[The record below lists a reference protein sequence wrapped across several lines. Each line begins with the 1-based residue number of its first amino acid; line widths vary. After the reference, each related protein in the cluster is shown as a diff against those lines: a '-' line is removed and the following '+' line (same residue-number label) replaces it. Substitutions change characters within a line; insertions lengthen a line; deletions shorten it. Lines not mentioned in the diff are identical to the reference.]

1 MLAFAEKQCKNS
13 LNNIFK
19 LLKINL
25 FSMTHMAPL
34 EQRVADQSKS
44 FTGANEDDFPN
55 PLVSSLVR

>member
-13 LNNIFK
+13 LDNVFK

-34 EQRVADQSKS
+34 EQRVADHGLKVLLAPIKMTFQ
-44 FTGANEDDFPN
+44 TH
-55 PLVSSLVR
+55 